1 MPKHPQEARPVTLA
15 AVREA
20 LSQGND
26 RSALAALHRLSPL
39 PDEQAE
45 AAVLALHLGQPT
57 LTLRW
62 AGDPLT
68 LAAAHLRLGRPGA
81 ARTVLDGQPDTA
93 RPALLR
99 ARAAWQAGQP
109 DAPDLA
115 RHARSL
121 ARAQGDAG
129 ALVAAATLLAEQRLG
144 ADAKAA
150 LRTLAEGL
158 KVAELTGQEAD
169 AHLLAVLACAQA
181 ALGSR
186 DKAGRTAAK
195 ALARSLPRSP
205 ARVTA
210 LLALGREEEA
220 HAEAAAGELGEVWWK
235 VPATLGAD

>member
-1 MPKHPQEARPVTLA
+1 MPEHPQEARPVTLA

-20 LSQGND
+20 LD
-26 RSALAALHRLSPL
+26 RGDERAALAALHLLSPL
-39 PDEQAE
+39 PDEQKE
-45 AAVLALHLGQPT
+45 AAGLALHLGQPT

-62 AGDPLT
+62 VGDPLT
-68 LAAAHLRLGRPGA
+68 LAAAHLRLGQPGA
-81 ARTVLDGQPDTA
+81 ARSVLDGQPDAA

-109 DAPDLA
+109 AALDLA
-115 RHARSL
+115 RHALTL
-121 ARAQGDAG
+121 ARAEGDAG
-129 ALVAAATLLAEQRLG
+129 ALVAAATLLGEQRLG
-144 ADAKAA
+144 TDAKAA

-169 AHLLAVLACAQA
+169 AHLLAVLARAQA

-205 ARVTA
+205 ARVAA

-220 HAEAAAGELGEVWWK
+220 RAEAAAGELGKVWWK
-235 VPATLGAD
+235 LPAST